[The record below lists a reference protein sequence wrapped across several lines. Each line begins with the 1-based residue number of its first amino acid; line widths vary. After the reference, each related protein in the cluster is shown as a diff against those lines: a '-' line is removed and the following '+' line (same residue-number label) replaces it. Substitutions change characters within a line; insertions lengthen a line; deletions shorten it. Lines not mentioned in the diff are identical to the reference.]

1 MEPRAS
7 NGDAATTTPGDDPT
21 EPLITE
27 DVKLE
32 LIDQGLDD
40 AARGELVDARVF
52 LEQLRRSGLSGE
64 ADR

>member
-7 NGDAATTTPGDDPT
+7 DGDAATTTPGDDPT

-27 DVKLE
+27 DVEFE
-32 LIDQGLDD
+32 LIVQGLDE
-40 AARGELVDARVF
+40 AARGELADARAF
-52 LEQLRRSGLSGE
+52 LEQLRLSGSSGE